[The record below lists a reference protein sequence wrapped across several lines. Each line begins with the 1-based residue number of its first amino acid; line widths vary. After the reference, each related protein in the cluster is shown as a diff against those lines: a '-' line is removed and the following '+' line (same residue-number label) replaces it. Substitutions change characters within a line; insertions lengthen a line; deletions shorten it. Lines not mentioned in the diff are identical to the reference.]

1 MNKAKVKGA
10 LAFAGGEVASNALCC
25 GNAEGHEAARRDGC
39 GRVWVLHGGRQ
50 AGRQAADE
58 SALQRSWLL
67 TVANI
72 CVGNRA
78 ALDDAEHRKQHT
90 QAHKKH
96 THTLTHMHSA

>member
-50 AGRQAADE
+50 AG
-58 SALQRSWLL
+58 S
-67 TVANI
+67 
-72 CVGNRA
+72 
-78 ALDDAEHRKQHT
+78 
-90 QAHKKH
+90 
-96 THTLTHMHSA
+96 